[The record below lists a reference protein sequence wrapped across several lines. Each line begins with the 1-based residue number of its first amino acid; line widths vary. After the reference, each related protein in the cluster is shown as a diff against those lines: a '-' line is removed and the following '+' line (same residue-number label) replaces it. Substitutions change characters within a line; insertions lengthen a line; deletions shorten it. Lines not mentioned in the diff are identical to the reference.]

1 MNQNKAKTKKQAKNN
16 TTKKEE
22 KKPNS
27 VIGNYM
33 KDLITNNI
41 EDEQEYLDLD
51 DSIEMELP
59 EE

>member
-1 MNQNKAKTKKQAKNN
+1 MKTKQSKRNIP
-16 TTKKEE
+16 KKEE
-22 KKPNS
+22 KKSNN

-33 KDLITNNI
+33 KDVITNNV